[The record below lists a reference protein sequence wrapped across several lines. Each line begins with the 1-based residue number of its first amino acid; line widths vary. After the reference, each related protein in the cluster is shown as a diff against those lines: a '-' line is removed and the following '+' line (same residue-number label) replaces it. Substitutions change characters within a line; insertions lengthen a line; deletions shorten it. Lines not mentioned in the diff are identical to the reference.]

1 MARPRKREN
10 KVEAYLV
17 KRVDELNGEIR
28 KVKWVSRSSAPDRR
42 VMLPAMSAE
51 VDGLIFEAAPRS
63 FWVEL
68 KAEGLA
74 AEFPHNAHERA
85 QHREHE
91 RLRKFGDRVE
101 VIDSFE
107 RVDEV
112 LKTLF

>member
-1 MARPRKREN
+1 MPKLKREN
-10 KVEAYLV
+10 KVEKYLV
-17 KRVDELNGEIR
+17 QRVTELGGEIR
-28 KVKWVSRSSAPDRR
+28 KVKWIGRDSAPDRR
-42 VMLPAMSAE
+42 VMLPAMPVE
-51 VDGLIFEAAPRS
+51 VDGITFEAAPRS
-63 FWVEL
+63 FWVEA

-74 AEFPHNAHERA
+74 LNFPRDPHERA

-112 LKTLF
+112 LRTLF